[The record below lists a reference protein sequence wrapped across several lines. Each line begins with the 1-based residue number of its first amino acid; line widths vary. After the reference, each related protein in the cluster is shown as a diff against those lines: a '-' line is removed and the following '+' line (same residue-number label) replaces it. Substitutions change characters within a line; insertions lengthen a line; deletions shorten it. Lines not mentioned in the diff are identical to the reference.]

1 MNGKKKKNGKN
12 GKKKKK
18 FNVVQNRK
26 GRLVT
31 EEVQLEDTERRAEVE
46 DKKAL
51 AEEKAKRKQAKK
63 IARPSSAKAALHRM
77 LYAVTKPDI
86 DDPTP
91 QRSPRGKGYRQNVL
105 EDKIKYK
112 VKNGKRPKVQTKSQ
126 IQREIAKETAKK
138 VGKKAL
144 LKTIPG
150 IGAAYS
156 LFESTPANVGEDAAV
171 AKMNRDYKKR
181 NKKGGTITY
190 KMTGG
195 QVVDISYD

>member
-1 MNGKKKKNGKN
+1 MANGKN
-12 GKKKKK
+12 GKKKKSMK
-18 FNVVQNRK
+18 VVQNRK
-26 GRLVT
+26 GRFVS
-31 EEVQLEDTERRAEVE
+31 EGVQLEDTERRAEVE

-77 LYAVTKPDI
+77 LSAVTKPDI
-86 DDPTP
+86 DDPGQQT
-91 QRSPRGKGYRQNVL
+91 RPRGKGYRQNVL

-144 LKTIPG
+144 LKSIPG

-156 LFESTPANVGEDAAV
+156 LFEPKPANVGEDAAV

>member
-1 MNGKKKKNGKN
+1 MANGKN

-51 AEEKAKRKQAKK
+51 AEEKAKRKQIKK

-77 LYAVTKPDI
+77 LSAVTKPDI
-86 DDPTP
+86 DDPGQHP
-91 QRSPRGKGYRQNVL
+91 SPRGKGYRQNVL

-112 VKNGKRPKVQTKSQ
+112 VKNGKKPKVQTKKQ
-126 IQREIAKETAKK
+126 IKREIAKETLKS
-138 VGKKAL
+138 VGKKTL
-144 LKTIPG
+144 LKSIPVV
-150 IGAAYS
+150 GAIATLLESSPAYKRGGKVS
-156 LFESTPANVGEDAAV
+156 GKKYAYGGRV
-171 AKMNRDYKKR
+171 AKYK
-181 NKKGGTITY
+181 G
-190 KMTGG
+190 
-195 QVVDISYD
+195 